1 MDCLLQPVRTW
12 VPISVYENNID
23 CLGLARQ
30 ASSLSIYDTYI
41 IVKAG
46 RRRILLPLKGKLN
59 KNKTIFFTRPEE
71 SFYAPSYQS
80 GCIITFL
87 ITGAMSINANTFQC
101 FGQIIQSAGKNIL
114 DICIKFHIIL
124 KI

>member
-1 MDCLLQPVRTW
+1 MQPVRTW

-23 CLGLARQ
+23 CLRLARQ
-30 ASSLSIYDTYI
+30 ASSLSFYDTYI

-59 KNKTIFFTRPEE
+59 KNKTIFFTKPEE

-80 GCIITFL
+80 GYMITFGCL
-87 ITGAMSINANTFQC
+87 KQCLSMQKHLNVLANDTIC
-101 FGQIIQSAGKNIL
+101 CLVIRVGNSDNGLTQS
-114 DICIKFHIIL
+114 
-124 KI
+124 

>member
-1 MDCLLQPVRTW
+1 MQPVRTW

-59 KNKTIFFTRPEE
+59 KNKTIFFTKPEE
-71 SFYAPSYQS
+71 SFYAPSYQTS
-80 GCIITFL
+80 KWLHNVFWMR
-87 ITGAMSINANTFQC
+87 GAKSINENTFEC
-101 FGQIIQSAGKNIL
+101 FGIIIQSAGKNIL

>member
-23 CLGLARQ
+23 CLRLARQ

-59 KNKTIFFTRPEE
+59 KNKTIFFTKPEE

-80 GCIITFL
+80 GYI
-87 ITGAMSINANTFQC
+87 MSFGCVAQCLSNENTFEC
-101 FGQIIQSAGKNIL
+101 FGFIIQSAGKNIL

>member
-1 MDCLLQPVRTW
+1 MQPVRTW

-23 CLGLARQ
+23 CLRLARQ

-46 RRRILLPLKGKLN
+46 RRRHILLPLKGKLN
-59 KNKTIFFTRPEE
+59 KNKTIFFTKPEE
-71 SFYAPSYQS
+71 SFYVCP
-80 GCIITFL
+80 IISKWLHNHFWMGGTKSINENTFECVGL
-87 ITGAMSINANTFQC
+87 IT
-101 FGQIIQSAGKNIL
+101 IQSAGKNIL
-114 DICIKFHIIL
+114 DICIKFYIIL